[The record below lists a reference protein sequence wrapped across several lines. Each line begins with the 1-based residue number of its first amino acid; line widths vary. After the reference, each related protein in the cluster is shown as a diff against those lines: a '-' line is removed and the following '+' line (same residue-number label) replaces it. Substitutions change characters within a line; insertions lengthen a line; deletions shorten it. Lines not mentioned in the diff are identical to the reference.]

1 MTLQG
6 VIYKGPPLEN
16 PSVLQG
22 LPGELFEVLWQVN
35 GFVAYAGGLHVRGFV
50 DDPDWH
56 SFSRYHSGEMALA
69 GLYPQIKKYDF
80 PFGQDFL
87 GNQFLLRD
95 SEVFKLRADTG
106 EVSSLRVDL
115 AEFFEAAKKDPVSYL
130 SLELLALFHE
140 QNGGLQPGQLIHTM
154 PPLCLKREDKKLAMK
169 AVAAD
174 NAISFLAHFAR
185 QINEAPEGTEINL
198 RLFQPSDHDPL
209 Q

>member
-6 VIYKGPPLEN
+6 VIFKGPPLEDA
-16 PSVLQG
+16 SVLQG
-22 LPGELFEVLWQVN
+22 LPGELFEILWQVN

-50 DDPDWH
+50 DEPEWH

-69 GLYPQIKKYDF
+69 KLFPQVKKYDF
-80 PFGQDFL
+80 PFAQDFL

-106 EVSSLRVDL
+106 EATSMRVDL
-115 AEFFEAAKKDPVSYL
+115 AEFFEAANKDPVSYL

-140 QNGGLQPGQLIHTM
+140 QSGGLEPGQLIHTM

-169 AVAAD
+169 AVPAD

-185 QINEAPEGTEINL
+185 QINDAPEGTEINL
-198 RLFQPSDHDPL
+198 RLFKPSNGDSL

>member
-6 VIYKGPPLEN
+6 VIYKGPPLAD

-22 LPGELFEVLWQVN
+22 LPSELFEVLWQVN
-35 GFVAYAGGLHVRGFV
+35 GFVAYAGGLHIRGFV
-50 DDPDWH
+50 DAPEWH
-56 SFSRYHSGEMALA
+56 SFSRYHSGEMALSK
-69 GLYPQIKKYDF
+69 LYQQVKKYDI

-106 EVSSLRVDL
+106 ETSSLRVDL
-115 AEFFEAAKKDPVSYL
+115 AEFFEAANKDPVSYL
-130 SLELLALFHE
+130 SLELLAVYHE
-140 QNGGLQPGQLIHTM
+140 QSGGLEPGQLIHTM
-154 PPLCLKREDKKLAMK
+154 PPLCLKRSDKKLAMK

-198 RLFQPSDHDPL
+198 RLFKPANGDLL

>member
-6 VIYKGPPLEN
+6 VIYKGPPIED
-16 PSVLQG
+16 PAVLQG

-50 DDPDWH
+50 DDPEWH
-56 SFSRYHSGEMALA
+56 SFSRYHSGEMALSN
-69 GLYPQIKKYDF
+69 LFQQVKKYDV

-106 EVSSLRVDL
+106 EVNSLRVDL
-115 AEFFEAAKKDPVSYL
+115 AQFFEAAKEDPVSYL

-140 QNGGLQPGQLIHTM
+140 QFGALEPGQLIHTM
-154 PPLCLKREDKKLAMK
+154 PPLCLKRADKKLAMK

-174 NAISFLAHFAR
+174 NVIAFLANFAR
-185 QINEAPEGTEINL
+185 QINETPEGTEINL
-198 RLFQPSDHDPL
+198 RLFRPPDGGPL